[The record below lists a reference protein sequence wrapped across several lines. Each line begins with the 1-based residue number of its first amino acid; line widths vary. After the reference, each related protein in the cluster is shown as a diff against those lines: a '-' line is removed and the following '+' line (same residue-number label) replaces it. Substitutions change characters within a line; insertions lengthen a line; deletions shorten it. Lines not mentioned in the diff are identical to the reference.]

1 MSKYLR
7 FPVIENKDI
16 CLVISKGEL
25 IDTKEGTQF
34 IMKKKQKRFEAYSL
48 LDLLHTRYWIKLT
61 EKNVMNTSAIEFQN
75 ENTILLAL
83 I

>member
-34 IMKKKQKRFEAYSL
+34 ILKKKQKRFEVYSL
-48 LDLLHTRYWIKLT
+48 LDLL
-61 EKNVMNTSAIEFQN
+61 IEFQN

>member
-25 IDTKEGTQF
+25 IDTKEETQF
-34 IMKKKQKRFEAYSL
+34 IIKKKQKRFEVYSL
-48 LDLLHTRYWIKLT
+48 LDLL
-61 EKNVMNTSAIEFQN
+61 IEFQN